1 MDVTAKKMKIGDKTH
16 VSLFGRELK
25 RELLENSV
33 YSLFGTLVLRIAFT
47 EYQT

>member
-16 VSLFGRELK
+16 VCLFGRELK
-25 RELLENSV
+25 AELFENGI

-47 EYQT
+47 EY